1 LAAAN
6 PSLCAT
12 NSVRPSNHDPEELVT
27 LGAKLNGELLGAERG
42 ATARVSDCE
51 IMIIGAGPYGLSAG
65 AHLKAKGFAVRVFG
79 EPMEFWADK
88 MPAGMLLRSPREAS
102 NISDPTQAFTLE
114 AYEAAS
120 CKEPAAPLP
129 IETFVEYGRWFRHQ
143 LGSQLDTRS
152 VGRVDQDRRGFRLTL
167 QTGESFRASRV
178 VVAAGIGS
186 FQRKPDQF
194 KSLPQAYASHCYEG
208 RKFGEFSGRKVVVI
222 GAGQSALESAALL
235 HESGADIEV
244 IAQIS
249 KLRWI
254 GMHSWL
260 HHMGP
265 ISSMLYSKHDV
276 GPAGISRLV
285 AAPSLVRHLPLPL
298 RDKIRKR
305 AVRAAGSRWLPPRL
319 REVKI
324 TTGRAV
330 KTASLVGDEVSLKLD
345 DASERRVHHVL
356 LGTGYDVDIARYD
369 FLPPE
374 LVQNVRQLDGYPV
387 LTGGFSSSVPGL
399 HFIGATAA
407 RSFGPLLYFVA
418 GTEFASFALTK
429 NLARNGVHSR
439 YQ

>member
-1 LAAAN
+1 VAFGTEMKGGAVQMDKGSAA
-6 PSLCAT
+6 
-12 NSVRPSNHDPEELVT
+12 
-27 LGAKLNGELLGAERG
+27 K
-42 ATARVSDCE
+42 VSDCDVA
-51 IMIIGAGPYGLSAG
+51 IIGAGPYGLSAG
-65 AHLKAKGFAVRVFG
+65 AHLKAKGLAVRVFG

-102 NISDPTQAFTLE
+102 SISDPTQAFTLE

-120 CKEPAAPLP
+120 GKEPAAPLP

-143 LGSQLDTRS
+143 LGSDLDTRT
-152 VGRVDQDRRGFRLTL
+152 VARVDQDRDGFRLTL
-167 QTGESFRASRV
+167 QTGESLHATRV
-178 VVAAGIGS
+178 VVAAGIGP
-186 FQRKPDQF
+186 FRRKPSQF
-194 KSLPQAYASHCYEG
+194 KSLPQTHASHCYEG
-208 RKFGEFSGRKVVVI
+208 RKLGEFSGRKVAVI

-235 HESGADIEV
+235 HESGAEV
-244 IAQIS
+244 EIIAQIPA
-249 KLRWI
+249 LRWI
-254 GMHSWL
+254 GMHTWL

-285 AAPSLVRHLPLPL
+285 AAPNLVRRLPLSL

-330 KTASLVGDEVSLKLD
+330 KAASAVGDEVALKLD
-345 DASERRVHHVL
+345 DSSERRVHHVL

-369 FLPPE
+369 FLSPE
-374 LVQNVRQLDGYPV
+374 LVQNVRQLGGYPA

-418 GTEFASFALTK
+418 GTEFASFELAERI
-429 NLARNGVHSR
+429 ARNGVRSR
-439 YQ
+439 

>member
-1 LAAAN
+1 MVDSTELKGCGV
-6 PSLCAT
+6 PSDK
-12 NSVRPSNHDPEELVT
+12 S
-27 LGAKLNGELLGAERG
+27 
-42 ATARVSDCE
+42 ATASVSDCD
-51 IMIIGAGPYGLSAG
+51 IAIVGAGPYGLSAA

-102 NISDPTQAFTLE
+102 SISDPTRAFTLE
-114 AYEAAS
+114 AYEATS
-120 CKEPAAPLP
+120 GKEPAAPLP

-143 LGSQLDTRS
+143 LGSDLDTRT
-152 VGRVDQDRRGFRLTL
+152 VARVDQDRDEFRLTL
-167 QTGESFRASRV
+167 QSGESVRTTRV
-178 VVAAGIGS
+178 VVAAGIGP
-186 FQRKPDQF
+186 FRRKPDQF
-194 KSLPQAYASHCYEG
+194 QGLAQAQASHCYEG
-208 RKFGEFSGRKVVVI
+208 RKFGEFAGRKVAVI

-235 HESGADIEV
+235 HESGAEVEV
-244 IAQIS
+244 IAHIS
-249 KLRWI
+249 ELRWI

-260 HHMGP
+260 HHLGP

-285 AAPSLVRHLPLPL
+285 AAPNLVRHLPLPL

-330 KTASLVGDEVSLKLD
+330 NTASSVGDEVALRLD

-356 LGTGYDVDIARYD
+356 LGTGYDVNIARYD

-374 LVQNVRQLDGYPV
+374 LTQNVRQLDGYPV
-387 LTGGFSSSVPGL
+387 LTGGFSSSVSGL

-418 GTEFASFALTK
+418 GTEFASVALAK
-429 NLARNGVHSR
+429 NIARNGVHSR
-439 YQ
+439 QQ